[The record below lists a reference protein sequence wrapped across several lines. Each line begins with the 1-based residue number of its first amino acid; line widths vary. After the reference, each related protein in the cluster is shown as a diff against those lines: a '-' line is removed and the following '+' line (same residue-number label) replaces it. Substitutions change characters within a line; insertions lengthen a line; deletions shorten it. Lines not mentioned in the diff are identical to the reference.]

1 MNKKRVFIFML
12 IMLGNLQAWAGY
24 YSKTLKVGDA
34 YSMSIS
40 PTISYGW
47 TIDRV
52 SWSCSGSCV
61 SHTGGGGSS
70 YYYSVIARS
79 EGYASVS
86 CTYTMKNLKYGNT
99 STYTDSWSITVESN
113 KPKSVSISPNSIE
126 IDVGETA
133 NVSANVSPYDAEYS
147 YINWSST
154 NSGIALVS
162 GSKSSASITGVAAG
176 TTKVSATTDN
186 GKSGYCNVKVWG
198 TSPTAVSI
206 SGESSVYIGYTK
218 QMTAV
223 FTPDAHHSTITWSS
237 DKTAVATV
245 NQNGVVTGMGSGTA
259 VITAK
264 TTNGLSTTKTITVTE
279 PPFTLESTLPTNGTT
294 DVTVF
299 QQPSATYSLAL
310 YSGAQ
315 ASDIKL
321 YAGSESDKVDGQ
333 VSISGKTVTFVPTRA
348 LKPFT
353 KYTFLIPA
361 NGVKN
366 QWGTG
371 YNKDVSF
378 SFTTGDVSPMTLTAS
393 MAAGYVEAGDQLV
406 LKASESDAEI
416 RYTTDGSEPSE
427 KSTLYTSPI
436 VINKEVTIWARAYKN
451 GYATPEYKG
460 TYKISHVHVTDKYPV
475 NEQLYIYKDVNPYI
489 AYDVNVNEGPQF
501 SSLSIK
507 REDGKVVNGKFL
519 LHLKRLAFVPDN
531 ELELGHTYTII
542 IPEGA
547 VVANDG
553 EPNKAI
559 QWSFTSGEFIRS
571 ISAGYQQATAVRTDN
586 TLLYWG
592 KKIKTYD
599 GGDTF
604 DADNWSSP
612 KQIDTNVSVAS
623 SGFTHNLYA
632 KTNGQVWGWGIQFC
646 GEVGNS
652 SNALVVDPVLIT
664 GVEAS
669 QVVAGGQTSAILK
682 DGTLKMAGRNDF
694 GQVGDITLMAYSDF
708 QPFVSLSNVKQ
719 IAPGWQSTMVLQD
732 NGTLYGWGYNGN
744 GLIEE
749 DTHTDSYA
757 PKQIMTGVESCAISK
772 WSNANA
778 AVIKTDGSL
787 WTWGLNE
794 AGQIG
799 DGTGK
804 QAVNPVQIMDGIKSI
819 SIGNRFMAAID
830 TNGDLWTWG
839 DNTFGQLGN
848 GNTSSVNQPQK
859 VMDEVESIEL
869 GPNYAIA
876 LKEDGSVWTW
886 GANEFSQLGN
896 GSTDAYKTT
905 PTKILEGRERKQFEN
920 VEVVDAAITLAV
932 DDQAVVCAKPI
943 PLQAD
948 YKEWT
953 WSTSDAS
960 VAIVD
965 ERGVVTGIKEGTAVI
980 TLTSDNG
987 KTAKCTITV
996 GTANSIDLIEANTLS
1011 EIFDVYDLQGR
1022 KIRSQVRTIDSL
1034 PKGVYI
1040 INGKKILKN
1049 Y

>member
-1 MNKKRVFIFML
+1 MNKKRGLFL
-12 IMLGNLQAWAGY
+12 ILVILGCLYLKAGGY
-24 YSKTLKVGDA
+24 VTLKVGQA
-34 YSMSIS
+34 YSCTIS
-40 PTISYGW
+40 PILTLGS
-47 TIDRV
+47 TVSSV

-61 SHTGGGGSS
+61 SRSGGGGTS
-70 YYYSVIARS
+70 YYYAVRAVS
-79 EGYASVS
+79 EGSATIT
-86 CTYTMKNLKYGNT
+86 CRYTIKNMRYGNT
-99 STYTDSWSITVESN
+99 SNYTDSWTIRVESN
-113 KPKSVSISPNSIE
+113 KPQSVSINPNSIE
-126 IDVGETA
+126 VDEGKSVT
-133 NVSANVSPYDAEYS
+133 VSADISPYDAKYS
-147 YINWSST
+147 YLNWASS
-154 NSGIALVS
+154 NSGIASVNAN
-162 GSKSSASITGVAAG
+162 GESAIVTGISAG
-176 TTKVSATTDN
+176 ETTISATTDN
-186 GKSGYCNVKVWG
+186 NVTGRCYVKVWG

-206 SGESSVYIGYTK
+206 SGESSVYIGYTI
-218 QMTAV
+218 QMAAS
-223 FTPDAHHSTITWSS
+223 FTPSDHHSTVTWSS
-237 DKTAVATV
+237 DKTSVATV
-245 NQNGVVTGMGSGTA
+245 DQKGVVTGMGSGTA
-259 VITAK
+259 VITAR
-264 TTNGLSTTKTITVTE
+264 TANGKSATKTITVTE
-279 PPFTLESTLPTNGTT
+279 PPFTLESTSPNNGAT

-299 QQPSATYSLAL
+299 QQPSATFSLTL
-310 YSGAQ
+310 YSGPQ
-315 ASDIKL
+315 ASGIKL
-321 YAGSESDKVDGQ
+321 YAGSESDKVDGK
-333 VSISGKTVTFVPTRA
+333 VNISGKTVTFVPTRA

-366 QWGTG
+366 QWGTS
-371 YNKDVSF
+371 YNKDVRL
-378 SFTTGDVSPMTLTAS
+378 SFTTGDVLPLTMTTS
-393 MAAGYVEAGDQLV
+393 MTAGYVEKGDELV

-427 KSTLYTSPI
+427 TSTLYTAPI
-436 VINKEVTIWARAYKN
+436 VINNETTIWARAYKN
-451 GYATPEYKG
+451 GYATPEFKG
-460 TYKISHVHVTDKYPV
+460 TFKITQSRVSSKYPV
-475 NEQLYIYKDVNPYI
+475 DEQLYIYKDVNPYI
-489 AYDVNVNEGPQF
+489 VYEVDVKKGSQF
-501 SSLSIK
+501 SSLSVE
-507 REDGKVVNGKFL
+507 REDGMIVNGKFIL
-519 LHLKRLAFVPDN
+519 KGKRLVFVPN
-531 ELELGHTYTII
+531 KALELGHTYTVNV
-542 IPEGA
+542 PEGA
-547 VVANDG
+547 VVANNE
-553 EPNKAI
+553 EPNKAM
-559 QWSFTSGEFIRS
+559 QWSFTTGEFIRS
-571 ISAGYQQATAVRTDN
+571 ISAGYRHATAVKTDN

-592 KKIKTYD
+592 QKIKTYD